1 MTAEEMK
8 AEAQQPFTVEGV
20 DITPKQ
26 DEGILKLIKTEG
38 AGDETPMIGDKV
50 SVHYTG
56 WLLDRSKFD
65 SSRDR
70 ADKFTFD
77 LGKGQVIKAWDIAV
91 ATMKTGEICQIIC
104 KPEYAYGASGSP
116 PKIPPNATLVFEIE
130 LFEFKGEDLT
140 DEENGGIIRRTRV
153 KGEGYSKPNDG
164 AMVEIHLQGYHG
176 DRLFDERDVQFEVG
190 EGESH
195 DIPPGLEKVVQQMEK
210 GEESVVYLRPLYGFG
225 SGGNEKFQIPR
236 DAELRYEIK
245 LKSFEK
251 AKESWEMNAEEKLEQ
266 GVIVKDR
273 GTQYFKEG
281 KYKQASLQ
289 YKKIVSWLENESGL
303 TGENEANA
311 KALTLAAFLNLAMCF
326 LKSKEYLQALEN
338 CNKALEQDKNNEKA
352 LFRRGEA
359 YLGVNEYDSAKED
372 FHKVLSLY
380 PSNKAAKAQLAVC
393 QQKIRQQHE
402 RDKKIYANM
411 FQRFAE
417 RDAKLEAEKGH
428 GGKGDHKEVMSALE
442 DVDMKE
448 VEKTPV
454 SEQNDIDNTEN
465 VDMEG

>member
-1 MTAEEMK
+1 
-8 AEAQQPFTVEGV
+8 
-20 DITPKQ
+20 
-26 DEGILKLIKTEG
+26 
-38 AGDETPMIGDKV
+38 
-50 SVHYTG
+50 
-56 WLLDRSKFD
+56 
-65 SSRDR
+65 
-70 ADKFTFD
+70 
-77 LGKGQVIKAWDIAV
+77 
-91 ATMKTGEICQIIC
+91 MKTGEICQIIC